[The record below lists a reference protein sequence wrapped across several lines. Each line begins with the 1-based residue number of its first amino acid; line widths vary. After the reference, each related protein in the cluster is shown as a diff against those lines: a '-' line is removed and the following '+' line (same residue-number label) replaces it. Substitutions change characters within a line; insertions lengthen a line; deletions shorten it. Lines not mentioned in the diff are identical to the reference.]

1 MLLGRSREQATVRD
15 LLDRVR
21 AGHGS
26 GLCLRGEAGVGKSA
40 LLKEAGDH
48 ATEMLMLTTEG
59 VPPESDLAYATLH
72 RLLLPIADRLD
83 RLPPP
88 QARALNVAFGRSD
101 GPAPDRFL
109 VALATLS
116 LLSEAAATTPV
127 LCVVDDAQWADHA
140 SLDVLSFIVRRLEN
154 EPIGVLLAMRTGE
167 GDPQHLEGAL
177 DILLTGLD
185 PDAAAELLAEHDR
198 GRLTQAQ
205 RRQILA
211 VANGNPLALREL
223 PEAALRTGSLDE
235 PLPLTARL
243 QDAFLKRAQRHDKRA
258 QNLLLLLATD
268 GSGRPETI
276 RAAAALLGVA
286 GDSTAISQLIDLV
299 HYDGTR
305 IQFHHP
311 LMRAA
316 IYGAAPASARLE
328 AHRALATA
336 LRGDSSEF
344 HRYAWHLGQAA
355 HGRDESI
362 ARELERS
369 AEQAVRHGGQA
380 AGAAALARAA
390 DLSESD
396 QERGRRLVDAAAAY
410 WHGGD
415 VVRARDLLGQA
426 EALVELPEVARF
438 ARAELRALL
447 EATVGYPADALDVLR
462 PVIPRAIQTDV
473 RRALPLLLLY
483 GEVGYK
489 TNTPEAWAEIAS
501 WLEPALLDGDS
512 PDDAL
517 LRLLR
522 GSIRA
527 RSGKDPHLRPGDLE
541 SIAELADPVKLTRAA
556 GMTWA
561 VGEHVLRGRLLRKA
575 VRQARAIGAAG
586 TLAWSLEFLVLD
598 ELATGRFS
606 IAEAFAEEGFR
617 LATETGQLNTAC
629 RHRTML
635 AWLAVLQGQGAEAK
649 TLAHEVLAE
658 ASRRRLPDSLAYAH
672 LSLGHL
678 ELVAGNN
685 KEAVRHYE
693 AMRSPGSSEVQ
704 SGLAMHSLPE
714 LIEALARAGKR
725 EQASEYLH
733 RFEQWTTRTSSP
745 LLQGLTARCRALLMS
760 GREAEDEFRQAL
772 KVFAEADAPL
782 ELARTELLFGEH
794 LRRERR
800 RSDAQAHLR
809 AAVETFRRLGAS
821 SWADRARGE
830 LRAAGGSE
838 LQQSKKTMSALTP
851 QERRIALAVSE
862 GATNREVAAQLFLS
876 PRTVDYHLRKIFQKT
891 GISSRTELVRLT
903 LTDGEPAKGG

>member
-1 MLLGRSREQATVRD
+1 M
-15 LLDRVR
+15 
-21 AGHGS
+21 
-26 GLCLRGEAGVGKSA
+26 
-40 LLKEAGDH
+40 
-48 ATEMLMLTTEG
+48 
-59 VPPESDLAYATLH
+59 
-72 RLLLPIADRLD
+72 
-83 RLPPP
+83 
-88 QARALNVAFGRSD
+88 
-101 GPAPDRFL
+101 
-109 VALATLS
+109 
-116 LLSEAAATTPV
+116 
-127 LCVVDDAQWADHA
+127 
-140 SLDVLSFIVRRLEN
+140 
-154 EPIGVLLAMRTGE
+154 
-167 GDPQHLEGAL
+167 
-177 DILLTGLD
+177 
-185 PDAAAELLAEHDR
+185 
-198 GRLTQAQ
+198 
-205 RRQILA
+205 
-211 VANGNPLALREL
+211 
-223 PEAALRTGSLDE
+223 PEAALKSGSLDE
-235 PLPLTARL
+235 PLPLTERL
-243 QDAFLKRAQRHDKRA
+243 QDTFLERAQRHDEKA
-258 QNLLLLLATD
+258 QKLLLLLAAD

-276 RAAAALLGVA
+276 RAAGALLGVT
-286 GDSTAISQLIDLV
+286 GDSTAINNLSDLV
-299 HYDGTR
+299 HFDGTR
-305 IQFHHP
+305 IHFHHP

-316 IYGAAPASARLE
+316 IYRAATTSERLD
-328 AHRALATA
+328 AHRALAMA
-336 LRGDSSEF
+336 LQGDSSEF
-344 HRYAWHLGQAA
+344 HRYAWHLGHAA
-355 HGRDESI
+355 HGRDESA

-369 AEQAVRHGGQA
+369 AEQAVRRGGQA

-396 QERGRRLVDAAAAY
+396 QERGRRLVDAATAY

-415 VVRARDLLGQA
+415 VAQARELLGQA
-426 EALVELPEVARF
+426 EVLDELPDVAQL

-447 EATVGYPADALDVLR
+447 EATVGYPGDALDVLR
-462 PVIPRAIQTDV
+462 PVIPQAIQSDV
-473 RRALPLLLLY
+473 RSALPLLLLY

-489 TNTPEAWAEIAS
+489 TNTPQAWAEIAG
-501 WLEPALLDGDS
+501 WREPALLDGDS

-541 SIAELADPVKLTRAA
+541 SVAELADPVKLTRAA

-561 VGEHVLRGRLLRKA
+561 VGEHALRGRLLRRA

-635 AWLAVLQGQGAEAK
+635 AWLEVLQGQGAEAK
-649 TLAHEVLAE
+649 TLADEVLAE
-658 ASRRRLPDSLAYAH
+658 ASRRRLADSLAYAH

-678 ELVAGNN
+678 DLVAGNN
-685 KEAVRHYE
+685 EEAVRHYE
-693 AMRSPGSSEVQ
+693 AMQSRGSSGVQ
-704 SGLAMHSLPE
+704 SGLAMHSLPD
-714 LIEALARAGKR
+714 LIEALARAGRR
-725 EQASEYLH
+725 EKATEYRH

-760 GREAEDEFRQAL
+760 GQDVEDEFRQAL
-772 KVFAEADAPL
+772 RAFAEADAPL

-794 LRRERR
+794 LRRDKR

-830 LRAAGGSE
+830 LRAAGGSD
-838 LQQSKKTMSALTP
+838 LKQGQKILSALTP

-876 PRTVDYHLRKIFQKT
+876 PRTVDYHLRKIFQKA

-903 LTDGEPAKGG
+903 LTDGEPPEGG